1 MKISNAVICVAC
13 VILVSI
19 GQVLLRMTSK
29 SAALSS
35 SPGIAAWINPTSVLA
50 IGIYGSA
57 MLMWLWI
64 LGRVPITQAFAFFGL
79 SFFIVPF
86 LANKFL
92 GDPISKF
99 TWIGASIILVGILV
113 SNINK
118 T

>member
-1 MKISNAVICVAC
+1 MKISDALICIGC

-19 GQVLLRMTSK
+19 GQVMLRMTSK
-29 SAALSS
+29 NATMSTD
-35 SPGIAAWINPTSVLA
+35 GITAWINLTSILA
-50 IGIYGSA
+50 ISIYGSA

-86 LANKFL
+86 LANRFL
-92 GDPISKF
+92 GDPINKF

-113 SNINK
+113 SNINN